1 VLACAIAASF
11 AHAELPPSAY
21 KERQEKAPEA
31 LVIKVQSVSKRETT
45 QEKWTQI
52 EFTVK
57 AEVQKVERSA
67 TKLAPGA
74 TIEIRYSQ
82 RHYSQPI
89 VGPSEVPALKEG
101 HGTALV
107 DGLPVA
113 AKFDHAA
120 RMVAASCCWSALSG
134 TWIGALGSSKR
145 YGSSEPWVAAGSAA
159 FAAAPAPQIYLTPT
173 AVTVVQR

>member
-1 VLACAIAASF
+1 MRMNTRLVIFPILLCAF
-11 AHAELPPSAY
+11 AIGSSRAELPPRVY

-45 QEKWTQI
+45 EEKWKQT
-52 EFTVK
+52 EFTVT

-89 VGPSEVPALKEG
+89 AGPSEVPALKEG
-101 HGTALV
+101 QVYPAY
-107 DGLPVA
+107 
-113 AKFDHAA
+113 
-120 RMVAASCCWSALSG
+120 LSG
-134 TWIGALGSSKR
+134 DGKVYS
-145 YGSSEPWVAAGSAA
+145 PAAGGYS
-159 FAAAPAPQIYLTPT
+159 FE
-173 AVTVVQR
+173 TVH